1 MNSILNSIPSE
12 KISFSDSQYS
22 PELPPLL
29 PTSFCSWPRGF
40 RAPTLYMSASAIS
53 SADGLRALARSVRD
67 AQLGIGQHDDAALS
81 ELLVQCEAL
90 LLAAKSAKSSL

>member
-1 MNSILNSIPSE
+1 MGVATW
-12 KISFSDSQYS
+12 
-22 PELPPLL
+22 LL
-29 PTSFCSWPRGF
+29 GSHEYDC
-40 RAPTLYMSASAIS
+40 MSASAIS